1 MRAKATAVTRTGGVG
16 LPRRLSATLSIY
28 LARALSTRSPQR
40 IRRVLAVLRRG
51 ARPATLD
58 EARAAHRSVLA
69 SSVMVAGDGC
79 LPRSIAVVLLCR
91 VRGGWPTWR
100 VGTRLHPFRAHAWV
114 EVDGV
119 PVGEPSDMGH
129 WIPLITIDPPTSGGS
144 GGTSSR

>member
-1 MRAKATAVTRTGGVG
+1 MRAKATAMTRTGGIG
-16 LPRRLSATLSIY
+16 LPRRLSATFAVY
-28 LARALSTRSPQR
+28 VARALSTRSPQR
-40 IRRVLAVLRRG
+40 IRRVLTALKRG

-91 VRGGWPTWR
+91 ARGGWPTWR

-114 EVDGV
+114 EVGGV
-119 PVGEPSDMGH
+119 PVGEPSGVDH
-129 WIPLITIDPPTSGGS
+129 WSPLITIAPPTAGGS
-144 GGTSSR
+144 RGTASR